1 VVNVFVKT
9 ITQKKL
15 ALNEKKFSM

>member
-1 VVNVFVKT
+1 VIET

-15 ALNEKKFSM
+15 RN